1 MIKKTVTYTDF
12 DGNSRTDEL
21 YFNLTKLE
29 AMEFALGLPDGMTED
44 FSGELTE
51 ANAEKFGQ
59 KFADR
64 LGAEGILN
72 FVKSLVL
79 KSYGKKSKDGKTID
93 KSPEVIKEFVG
104 SNAFSDFMIELMTSD
119 TAAAEFVNGVIP
131 EELAVNLPSNLAI
144 GQQ

>member
-12 DGNSRTDEL
+12 DGNSRTEEL

-29 AMEFALGLPDGMTED
+29 AIEFSLGLPDGMTEE

-51 ANAEKFGQ
+51 ANAENFGR

-64 LGAEGILN
+64 LGAEGIVK
-72 FVKSLVL
+72 FIKSLVL

-93 KSPEVIKEFVG
+93 KSPEIVREFEG
-104 SNAFSDFMIELMTSD
+104 SNAFSDFVLELMSSD
-119 TAAAEFVNGVIP
+119 TAASEFVIGVIP
-131 EELAVNLPSNLAI
+131 AEFAANIPSNLAI